1 MLGLLAPLTL
11 VPVSIGLGPGAVGR
25 AETVP
30 KSPGAHVRK
39 CELHPGPA
47 LATDTAWGQ
56 GG

>member
-11 VPVSIGLGPGAVGR
+11 VPVSIGPGAVGR